1 MARSKNSIQ
10 RIKERAKVLSA
21 RIQILEEENQAL
33 KMAAAIEGFK
43 IEHQGVSNRIY
54 RGRSKEFRVG
64 QLILPL
70 PRGWVID
77 SSSGSFTAFTTERH
91 GQKYAEVQVIQLEE

>member
-43 IEHQGVSNRIY
+43 IEHRGTAKRIY
-54 RGRSKEFRVG
+54 LGKSKELAIG

-70 PRGWVID
+70 PRGWIVD
-77 SSSGSFTAFTTERH
+77 TNFSTACFTIERH
-91 GQKYAEVQVIQLEE
+91 GQKYAEIQVIQLEE